1 MTSTSQL
8 QVQVQ
13 GAATAGPLL
22 LSIPH
27 SGEAFPKEASWL
39 EGLPE
44 PVLMCDVDRFVNR
57 LYEQAAK
64 ASGLLTLTTPWHRY
78 VVDLNRVPADVDPT
92 TVEGASGTPR
102 EHRRGFHWS
111 VTTKGD
117 ALLQAPLS
125 RDLHNQFVQKYFEPF
140 HESLRRSAEQIRKQ
154 YGVVYHLDLHS
165 MPSLGTS
172 EHRDP
177 GQRRPEICLSD
188 SKGKSS
194 SPEFRD
200 LAVAA
205 FRAAGFEVGINW
217 PYFGGRITEMYGS
230 PSTQHHT
237 LQIELR
243 RDLYM
248 NEQTKQLLPTGYGPL
263 AARLSEAI
271 LSIQAQLSK
280 QVVVG
285 NPTGRG

>member
-1 MTSTSQL
+1 MGA
-8 QVQVQ
+8 QVQ
-13 GAATAGPLL
+13 GSVEAGPLL

-27 SGEAFPKEASWL
+27 SGEVFPEEAKWL
-39 EGLPE
+39 KGLPE
-44 PVLMCDVDRFVNR
+44 VVLMCDVDRYVDR
-57 LYEQAAK
+57 LYAATIQE
-64 ASGLLTLTTPWHRY
+64 SGLLTVTTPWHRY
-78 VVDLNRVPADVDPT
+78 VVDLNRVPSDVDPT
-92 TVEGASGTPR
+92 TVVGAEGAPR

-117 ALLQAPLS
+117 AILQAPLS
-125 RDLHNQFVQKYFEPF
+125 AELHSQFVDRFYTPF
-140 HESLRRSAEQIRKQ
+140 HESLQHSAAQIKER

-165 MPSLGTS
+165 MPSIGTS

-194 SPEFRD
+194 SPQFRD
-200 LAVAA
+200 LAVQA
-205 FRAAGFEVGINW
+205 FRSAGFEVGMNW
-217 PYFGGRITEMYGS
+217 PYFGGRITEAYGR
-230 PSTQHHT
+230 PHENHHT

-248 NEQTKQLLPTGYGPL
+248 NEETKQLLPGGYASL
-263 AARLSEAI
+263 SARLRDAV
-271 LSIQAQLSK
+271 LSISKELSK

-285 NPTGRG
+285 NPSKQG